1 MQYFRSKG
9 AKRLLI
15 SFVYIFIYNGEI
27 KTTFWKKVGPKI
39 NNRWKKRLD
48 QKLTTDGKKVQAKQ
62 VGPKINNRW
71 KKKFKRSRLDQK
83 LTTDGK
89 KSSSEAG
96 WAKKQPFVSEA
107 GWDKN

>member
-27 KTTFWKKVGPKI
+27 KTTFWKKVGPKLQPMEKKGSSEAGWAK
-39 NNRWKKRLD
+39 NNLLKK
-48 QKLTTDGKKVQAKQ
+48 GWAK
-62 VGPKINNRW
+62 N
-71 KKKFKRSRLDQK
+71 
-83 LTTDGK
+83 TTDGK

-96 WAKKQPFVSEA
+96 W
-107 GWDKN
+107 DKN